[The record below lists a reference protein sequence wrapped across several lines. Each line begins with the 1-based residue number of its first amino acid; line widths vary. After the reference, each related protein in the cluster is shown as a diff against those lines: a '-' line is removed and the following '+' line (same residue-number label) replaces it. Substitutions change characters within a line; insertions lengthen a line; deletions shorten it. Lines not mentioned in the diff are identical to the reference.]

1 MEGDGVPVLSGFQQK
16 GEGGREEDGNRD
28 GCWSQKK
35 GLGAWGG
42 GRE

>member
-1 MEGDGVPVLSGFQQK
+1 MEGDGVPVLSSFQQK
-16 GEGGREEDGNRD
+16 GDGGREEDENWD

-35 GLGAWGG
+35 RLCAWGG

>member
-1 MEGDGVPVLSGFQQK
+1 MEGDGVPVLSSFQQK
-16 GEGGREEDGNRD
+16 GEGGREEDETWD

-35 GLGAWGG
+35 RLCAWGG